1 MGLGVEA
8 ELVCPPGLGGETGP
22 EDGPAEGLCTLEAL
36 YPLHWP
42 VHHPAP
48 LLPQNVHSVRI
59 WIPQLHILIF
69 VHKVLIHVELQKTN
83 KQKTKQNNN
92 NKKKKWL
99 SNLNV
104 NVSKGRLGTGLCSFS
119 PGLCQSS
126 QPSWEQGI

>member
-59 WIPQLHILIF
+59 WIPQLHILTF
-69 VHKVLIHVELQKTN
+69 VHKVLIHVELQLKFLYLVSWVGFCCCDRLYD
-83 KQKTKQNNN
+83 QQ
-92 NKKKKWL
+92 L
-99 SNLNV
+99 SGEERV
-104 NVSKGRLGTGLCSFS
+104 CF
-119 PGLCQSS
+119 
-126 QPSWEQGI
+126 I